1 MEGCDYPACDQEPE
15 CNNSES
21 SCIRRNYL
29 QGKWRHFPH
38 RLWLWPSVEFY
49 SSDETIFESG
59 VFLDY
64 TFAEILYIKGFDS
77 AFIEAEF
84 NCICGVDLSVI
95 SVDCGLIRLQGLMYF
110 VAQSIMVFAFY
121 LGGVDPAHY
130 NISTWF
136 RVGSIFSLH
145 LCGINMYYSASHWDG
160 QFLYLVINNGL
171 VLCMSKYLCESSWE
185 ELVMHIT
192 KIHDSSPRYNAYNTI
207 RTTDCTA
214 ILLCFYALV
223 GIHVS
228 QYR

>member
-95 SVDCGLIRLQGLMYF
+95 SVDCGLIRLRGLMYF
-110 VAQSIMVFAFY
+110 DAQSIMVFAFY
-121 LGGVDPAHY
+121 LGGVDPV
-130 NISTWF
+130 ITILLRGF
-136 RVGSIFSLH
+136 VLDPF
-145 LCGINMYYSASHWDG
+145 
-160 QFLYLVINNGL
+160 FLYIYV
-171 VLCMSKYLCESSWE
+171 V
-185 ELVMHIT
+185 
-192 KIHDSSPRYNAYNTI
+192 
-207 RTTDCTA
+207 
-214 ILLCFYALV
+214 
-223 GIHVS
+223 
-228 QYR
+228 